1 MSLMTIGFTKKS
13 ARRFFEALQTAGV
26 KRVADVR
33 LNNVSQ
39 LAGFAKRNDLEY
51 FLRTICGIDHLHLP
65 DLAPTQEML
74 DAFKKRGG
82 SWQEYE
88 DRFLDLMARRRIE
101 KTITRELLEDGCLL
115 CSEHEPPGRTAR
127 EARVTS
133 RIPLSANAAY
143 VGIDVAFAKNKLLP
157 VCICTRQ
164 NERLLPLPLGRR
176 DRRPPHGNGNPAALD
191 PAVVDQFATNVR
203 THI

>member
-1 MSLMTIGFTKKS
+1 MRLMTIGFTKKS
-13 ARRFFEALQTAGV
+13 ARHFFEALQKADV

-51 FLRTICGIDHLHLP
+51 FLRTICGIDYVHLP

-74 DAFKKRGG
+74 DAFKKHRG

-115 CSEHEPPGRTAR
+115 CSEHKPHHCHRRLVAEYLDRHWGGVDIRH
-127 EARVTS
+127 
-133 RIPLSANAAY
+133 LS
-143 VGIDVAFAKNKLLP
+143 
-157 VCICTRQ
+157 
-164 NERLLPLPLGRR
+164 
-176 DRRPPHGNGNPAALD
+176 
-191 PAVVDQFATNVR
+191 
-203 THI
+203 